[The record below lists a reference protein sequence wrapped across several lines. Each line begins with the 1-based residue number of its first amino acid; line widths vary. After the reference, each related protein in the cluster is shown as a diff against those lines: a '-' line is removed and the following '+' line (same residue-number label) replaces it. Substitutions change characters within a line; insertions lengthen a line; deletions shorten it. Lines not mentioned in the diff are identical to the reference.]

1 MDRNIQRIGLIN
13 LLALLFIGGAA
24 GALFIYSN
32 SLTGLAGLAFLVMG
46 TLVAMVS
53 YFQMRLENRE
63 RIEQM
68 EFDEVRKSPASSAL
82 FSQDSETFPARRS
95 REQFERFFVPGF
107 TILLLLLQGAA
118 AYFLWNWLTK
128 SVPAANVERA
138 SIAMAL
144 SALFSLIFFLLG
156 KYAAGVARLENQR
169 LLRPGASYL
178 LLGSVICF
186 LTAGAE
192 AAAWFNYPR
201 ADLIIARILVVVV
214 GLVAIENFI
223 TLIFEIYRPRL
234 KGKETRLLYESRLI
248 GLLGQPGG
256 LITTAAQALDYQ
268 FGFKVSETWFYR
280 FLEQAL
286 AWIILLQLTI
296 LFASTTVVMIGPSE
310 QGVLERFGRPVE
322 GRALLEPGLHFKLPW
337 PFDKVYRFPTR
348 EIHTFYIGFVPDER
362 LDQEKTVLWTRP
374 HSKEEFN
381 LLVASREAS
390 LPSSTTDSGR
400 DQAVPV
406 NLLAVNIPVQY
417 RIRDYVA
424 WTYQHA
430 DASQL
435 LEELANREVIR
446 YLVSMDMDELM
457 TTARFRAAN
466 ELRQRIQQRADK
478 EYHLG
483 VEILYV
489 GLQGIHP
496 PVKVADAFE
505 AVVAALQQ
513 KETNILAAQ
522 AYWAGKIPG
531 AYAEATNRLTRA
543 LIEAE
548 NKVTVAAAQSSQF
561 TNQLIAFQAS
571 PSVYLQ
577 RSYLETFTR
586 AVGPARKLVIGA
598 TNTQDTIWLN
608 LEDRVRDFTDL
619 SVPPPN
625 Q

>member
-1 MDRNIQRIGLIN
+1 MDRNFQRIGLVN

-24 GALFIYSN
+24 GALYLYAN
-32 SLTGLAGLAFLVMG
+32 SLTGLVGLAFLGMG
-46 TLVAMVS
+46 LLVAMVS
-53 YFQMRLENRE
+53 FFQMRLEAQE

-68 EFDEVRKSPASSAL
+68 EFDEVRKSPASAAL

-107 TILLLLLQGAA
+107 TFLLLLLQGAA
-118 AYFLWNWLTK
+118 VYFLWNWLDRVEPFA
-128 SVPAANVERA
+128 SVERA

-186 LTAGAE
+186 LVAGAE

-201 ADLIIARILVVVV
+201 VDMIAARILVGVI
-214 GLVAIENFI
+214 GLVALENLI

-286 AWIILLQLTI
+286 AWIILLQLAI
-296 LFASTTVVMIGPSE
+296 LFFSTTVVMIGPSE

-322 GRALLEPGLHFKLPW
+322 GRALLNPGLHFKLPW

-348 EIHTFYIGFVPDER
+348 EVHTFYIGFIPDPALE
-362 LDQEKTVLWTRP
+362 QEKTVLWTRP

-381 LLVASREAS
+381 LLVASREVAVAA
-390 LPSSTTDSGR
+390 PSEAGR

-417 RIRDYVA
+417 RIRDYLA
-424 WTYQHA
+424 WMYNHA
-430 DASQL
+430 DPDQL
-435 LEELANREVIR
+435 LQELANREVVR
-446 YLVSMDMDELM
+446 YLVSMDMEDLM

-466 ELRQRIQQRADK
+466 ELREHIQDRANK
-478 EYHLG
+478 EYNLG
-483 VEILYV
+483 VDILYV

-522 AYWAGKIPG
+522 AYWAGKIPS
-531 AYAEATNRLTRA
+531 AQAEATNLVMRA
-543 LIEAE
+543 LNEAE
-548 NKVTVAAAQSSQF
+548 SKVTIAAAQASQF
-561 TNQLIAFQAS
+561 TNQLIAFNAS
-571 PSVYLQ
+571 PSVYRQ
-577 RSYLETFTR
+577 RSYLETFSR

-608 LEDRVRDFTDL
+608 LEDRVRDLTDL

>member
-1 MDRNIQRIGLIN
+1 MDRNFQRIGLVN
-13 LLALLFIGGAA
+13 LLALLFIGAAA
-24 GALFIYSN
+24 GALYLYAS
-32 SLTGLAGLAFLVMG
+32 SLTGLVGLAFLGMG
-46 TLVAMVS
+46 LLVTMVS
-53 YFQMRLENRE
+53 FFQMRLEAQE

-68 EFDEVRKSPASSAL
+68 EFDEVRKSPASAAL

-107 TILLLLLQGAA
+107 TFLLLLLQGVAV
-118 AYFLWNWLTK
+118 YFLWNWLDRVEP
-128 SVPAANVERA
+128 SANVERA

-186 LTAGAE
+186 LVAGAE

-201 ADLIIARILVVVV
+201 VDMIAARILVGVI
-214 GLVAIENFI
+214 GLVALENLI
-223 TLIFEIYRPRL
+223 TLVFEIYRPRL

-286 AWIILLQLTI
+286 AWIILLQLAI
-296 LFASTTVVMIGPSE
+296 LFFSTTVVMIGPSE

-322 GRALLEPGLHFKLPW
+322 GRALLNPGLHFKLPW

-348 EIHTFYIGFVPDER
+348 EVHTFYIGFIPDPALE
-362 LDQEKTVLWTRP
+362 QEKTVLWTRP

-381 LLVASREAS
+381 LLVASREVAS
-390 LPSSTTDSGR
+390 VVPSEAGR

-417 RIRDYVA
+417 RIRDYLA
-424 WTYQHA
+424 WMYNHA
-430 DASQL
+430 DPDQL
-435 LEELANREVIR
+435 LQELANREVVR
-446 YLVSMDMDELM
+446 YLVSMDMEELM

-466 ELRQRIQQRADK
+466 ELRERIQDRANK
-478 EYHLG
+478 EYNLG
-483 VEILYV
+483 VDILYV

-522 AYWAGKIPG
+522 AYWAGKIPS
-531 AYAEATNRLTRA
+531 AQAEATNLVMSA
-543 LIEAE
+543 LNEAE
-548 NKVTVAAAQSSQF
+548 SKVTIAAAQASQF

-571 PSVYLQ
+571 PSVYRQ
-577 RSYLETFTR
+577 RSYLETFSR

-608 LEDRVRDFTDL
+608 LEDRVRDLTDL